1 MRPVRRSWI
10 VLPGLLAFALSAS
23 AADAQKRPMTIVDLI
38 EVPSVGDPQV
48 SPDGTQLLYVRSDAD
63 WEENRTI
70 SHVFRVNADGS
81 GTVQLTYGQEGQS
94 SPRWSPDGGRVA
106 FTANRDDAEGTQI
119 YLLGAGGGEAR
130 RVTSHATSVNSIE
143 WSPDGRFLYFLA
155 SDPLSAEEKEKQEI
169 GDDVYAFD
177 ENFKQVHL
185 WKVAVDSGEE
195 TRITEGDFTVGQY
208 NLSPDGT
215 MVAHM
220 RAPSPLYGDAQDAE
234 VWIMGAG
241 GEGGVQIT
249 NDTVPE
255 SNPQLSPDNR
265 WVLFTADSNS
275 DFDFYYNDKIFLAPA
290 GGGEARVLL
299 PDQPYEVTGAAW
311 SGDGESIV
319 FAANTGVRQELFLV
333 HVGSRELVQ
342 LTRGDHAIGSVSFN
356 PHNGY
361 AAFGIQARGN
371 AGDLWVMRVEE
382 GAQPRQVTHVFDYLD
397 ETFLLPRQE
406 AVQWEGED
414 GVTVEGL
421 LFYPLDYREGQ
432 RYPLIVQTH
441 GGPAASD
448 KFQFGYSSNY
458 VQVLAARGYFV
469 FKPNYRGSTGY
480 GDPFLRDM
488 VGHYFNQAH
497 KDVMAG
503 VDYLIDRGLVDGDRM
518 GKMGW
523 SGGGHMTNKIITY
536 TDRFKAASSGAGA
549 ANWISMYAQSDVR
562 VYRTPWFGGNPW
574 EADAPIDVYWEH
586 SPLKYAHN
594 VTTPTLILVGEEDL
608 RVPMPQSV
616 EMYRALKALGVP
628 VHLYVAPR
636 QPHGWQELYHR
647 LFKANVEMDWWERWV
662 TGRDYEWETAPEAGK

>member
-1 MRPVRRSWI
+1 MRPVRAPSFLLFP
-10 VLPGLLAFALSAS
+10 VLVLFLLASPAG
-23 AADAQKRPMTIVDLI
+23 AQKRPMTILDLI
-38 EVPSVGDPQV
+38 AVPGVGDPQI
-48 SPDGTQLLYVRSDAD
+48 SPDGSQILYVKTDAD
-63 WEENRTI
+63 WGEDRTI
-70 SHVFRVNADGS
+70 SHIFRVHADGS
-81 GTVQLTYGQEGQS
+81 GTVQLTYGKEGQS
-94 SPRWSPDGGRVA
+94 SPRWSPDGRHVA

-119 YLLGAGGGEAR
+119 YLLSAGVGEAR
-130 RVTSHATSVNSIE
+130 RLTTHATSVNSIE
-143 WSPDGRFLYFLA
+143 WSPDGRFIYFLA
-155 SDPLSAEEKEKQEI
+155 SEPLTPEEKKKQEI

-177 ENFKQVHL
+177 ENYKQIHL

-195 TRITEGDFTVGQY
+195 TRITEGDFTVSQY
-208 NLSPDGT
+208 DLSPDGS
-215 MVAHM
+215 MVSHM
-220 RAPSPLYGDAQDAE
+220 RAPSPLYGDAQEGE
-234 VWIMGAG
+234 VWVMGAG
-241 GEGGVQIT
+241 GEGALRLT

-265 WVLFTADSNS
+265 WVLFTADSNQ
-275 DFDFYYNDKIFLAPA
+275 DFDFYYNDKIFLVPA

-299 PDQPYEVTGAAW
+299 PDLPYEVTGAAW
-311 SGDGESIV
+311 SADGASI
-319 FAANTGVRQELFLV
+319 FFTANTGVREDLFRV
-333 HVGSRELVQ
+333 NVESREMTR
-342 LTRGDHAIGSVSFN
+342 LTEGDHAVGSWSYA
-356 PHNGY
+356 PANGSH
-361 AAFGIQARGN
+361 AFTVQDRTN
-371 AGDLWVMRVEE
+371 NGDVWLLASGGR
-382 GAQPRQVTHVFDYLD
+382 AQPRQVTHVFDYLD
-397 ETFLLPRQE
+397 ETYLLPRQE

-480 GDPFLRDM
+480 GDAFLRDM

-497 KDVMAG
+497 KDVMTG

-574 EADAPIDVYWEH
+574 EADAPIDVYWEN
-586 SPLKYAHN
+586 SPLKYVSN

-647 LFKANVEMDWWERWV
+647 LFKANVEMDWWERWIMD
-662 TGRDYEWETAPEAGK
+662 RDYEWEVPPEVEK

>member
-1 MRPVRRSWI
+1 MRPARSFCVSLLSLF
-10 VLPGLLAFALSAS
+10 VLFPPGSPLH
-23 AADAQKRPMTIVDLI
+23 AQKRPMTILDLMA
-38 EVPSVGDPQV
+38 VPSVGDPQI
-48 SPDGTQLLYVRSDAD
+48 SPDGTRLLYVKSEAD
-63 WEENRTI
+63 WGENETV
-70 SHVFRVNADGS
+70 SHIFRVNSDGS
-81 GTVQLTYGQEGQS
+81 GTIQLTYGKEGQS
-94 SPRWSPDGGRVA
+94 SPRWSPDGHHVA
-106 FTANRDDAEGTQI
+106 FTANRTDAEGTQI
-119 YLLGAGGGEAR
+119 YLLSAGGGEAR
-130 RVTSHATSVNSIE
+130 RITSHGTSVSSIA
-143 WSPDGRFLYFLA
+143 WSPDGSSLYFLA
-155 SDPLSAEEKEKQEI
+155 SDPLSEEEKKKQEL

-177 ENFKQVHL
+177 ENYQEVHL
-185 WKVAVDSGEE
+185 WKVTVSTGEE
-195 TRITEGDFTVGQY
+195 TRITEGNFTVGQY
-208 NLSPDGT
+208 DLSRDGT

-220 RAPSPLYGDAQDAE
+220 RAPSPLYGDAQEAE
-234 VWIMGAG
+234 VWVMGADG
-241 GEGGVQIT
+241 GNARRLT
-249 NDTVPE
+249 TDTVPE
-255 SNPQLSPDNR
+255 SSPQLSPDNH
-265 WVLFTADSNS
+265 WVLFTADSNEEL
-275 DFDFYYNDKIFLAPA
+275 DFYYNDKIFLVPV
-290 GGGEARVLL
+290 GGGEPRVLL
-299 PDQPYEVTGAAW
+299 PDLPYEVTGAAW
-311 SGDGESIV
+311 SAEGTSV
-319 FAANTGVRQELFLV
+319 FFTANTGVRQDLFRADV
-333 HVGSRELVQ
+333 ESREVTQ
-342 LTRGDHAIGSVSFN
+342 LTEGDHALGSWSYV
-356 PHNGY
+356 PGNGMH
-361 AAFGIQARGN
+361 AFTIQDPTN
-371 AGDLWVMRVEE
+371 NGDVWTLGPGRSAE
-382 GAQPRQVTHVFDYLD
+382 PRRVTHVFDYLD

-448 KFQFGYSSNY
+448 KFQFGSSSNY
-458 VQVLAARGYFV
+458 VQVLAAKGYFV
-469 FKPNYRGSTGY
+469 LKPNYRGSTGY

-497 KDVMAG
+497 KDVITG
-503 VDYLIDRGLVDGDRM
+503 VDYLIARGLVDGERM

-574 EADAPIDVYWEH
+574 EADAPIDAYWDN
-586 SPLKYAHN
+586 SPLKYVSN

-647 LFKANVEMDWWERWV
+647 LFKANVEMDWWERWIMD
-662 TGRDYEWETAPEAGK
+662 REYEWEVPPEMGK